1 VRATKDAWNR
11 STTGFAAADAAGRCG
26 GFNDV
31 LFPSADPFSKQGV
44 ALLHVLIGAAAL
56 AAPSK

>member
-1 VRATKDAWNR
+1 MNSIV
-11 STTGFAAADAAGRCG
+11 TTLAGLLAAPAAAGR
-26 GFNDV
+26 DDA
-31 LFPSADPFSKQGV
+31 LQDAHLRSAYHFSKQGT